1 MSDSR
6 TGGNALPVFLR
17 ASNVTRTYRHGR
29 GALEVLRGVNL
40 EVNRG
45 GFLVI
50 VGPSG
55 AGKSTLLHILGL
67 LDTPTAGEVWFE
79 GKNLTR
85 LSQARQARLRNE
97 LFGFV
102 FQFFHLL
109 PDFTALENVM
119 LPAMVGTGML
129 AWPARRKAAQ
139 ERAKELLARVGLG
152 ARMTHRPGQLS
163 GGEQQRT
170 AICRALMNSPQVL
183 LLDEPTGNLD
193 SKTGDDILALVHELN
208 QTEKQ
213 TVVMATH
220 DRAAAERAT
229 RVITLRDG
237 AVVSGK

>member
-17 ASNVTRTYRHGR
+17 ASNVTRTYRQGR